1 LRLAL
6 LRLRDALRLALR
18 RLRDALRLVLFF
30 LRDAFRFTLR
40 RLRDTFLFT
49 LRRLRDA
56 FRFTLSRLRDAF
68 RLTRLLDLFVDFL
81 DLFSVFLTHPGG
93 HFLPLRDVLR
103 LTFRGFLLFGIFN
116 LRREK

>member
-1 LRLAL
+1 VLFF
-6 LRLRDALRLALR
+6 LRDAFRFTLR

-40 RLRDTFLFT
+40 SLRDAFLFT
-49 LRRLRDA
+49 LR
-56 FRFTLSRLRDAF
+56 RLRDAF

-103 LTFRGFLLFGIFN
+103 LAFRGFLLFDIFN